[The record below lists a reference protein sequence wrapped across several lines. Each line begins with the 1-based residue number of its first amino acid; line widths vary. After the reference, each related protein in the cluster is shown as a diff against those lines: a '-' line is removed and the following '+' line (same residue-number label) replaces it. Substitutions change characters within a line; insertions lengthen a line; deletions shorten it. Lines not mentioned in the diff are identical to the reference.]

1 MVIHRLQ
8 SLYSMASSSAHDFFF
23 QEANTL
29 YFVHSL
35 ISRAW
40 RHLGVTH
47 VPLVIQ
53 ALLAMCWL
61 KKWMLISI
69 ECVFLD
75 FWDARG
81 LGLLFVVCACAVGL
95 RGNGL
100 PGMRG
105 TWGDNW
111 RSAHVPTIPF
121 TWLRRANA
129 LGPTAHASNYQAL
142 LSLKLCKECGFN
154 SCVRVFIIPWGHV
167 NNHDHIWAFV
177 TSIWS
182 HGRNA
187 RFWLVEKIFA
197 ALWLVTDPCSP
208 YDYLL
213 SKRIMLELL
222 HLSLVFSIG
231 SWTCGTLYHCLFVRQ
246 QLLLVL
252 RKEWGSF

>member
-1 MVIHRLQ
+1 
-8 SLYSMASSSAHDFFF
+8 
-23 QEANTL
+23 
-29 YFVHSL
+29 
-35 ISRAW
+35 
-40 RHLGVTH
+40 
-47 VPLVIQ
+47 
-53 ALLAMCWL
+53 MCWL
-61 KKWMLISI
+61 KKWMLTSI

-95 RGNGL
+95 RGNRL
-100 PGMRG
+100 TGMRG
-105 TWGDNW
+105 TWGVVW

-142 LSLKLCKECGFN
+142 LSTKLCKECGFN

-197 ALWLVTDPCSP
+197 ALWLVTDPCSL
-208 YDYLL
+208 YDYYYDFRVLTKNCKNPKVGDFSKASCENCEKSQVWRFSALTAIFRSSL
-213 SKRIMLELL
+213 S
-222 HLSLVFSIG
+222 
-231 SWTCGTLYHCLFVRQ
+231 C
-246 QLLLVL
+246 
-252 RKEWGSF
+252 

>member
-23 QEANTL
+23 QEANTIS
-29 YFVHSL
+29 FVHSL

-40 RHLGVTH
+40 RHLDVTH

-95 RGNGL
+95 RGNRL
-100 PGMRG
+100 TGMRG
-105 TWGDNW
+105 TWGVVW
-111 RSAHVPTIPF
+111 RSAHVPMIPF

-129 LGPTAHASNYQAL
+129 WALTTHASNYQAL
-142 LSLKLCKECGFN
+142 LSTKLCKECGFN
-154 SCVRVFIIPWGHV
+154 SCVRVLYSYGSRGQ
-167 NNHDHIWAFV
+167 NH
-177 TSIWS
+177 
-182 HGRNA
+182 
-187 RFWLVEKIFA
+187 
-197 ALWLVTDPCSP
+197 
-208 YDYLL
+208 
-213 SKRIMLELL
+213 
-222 HLSLVFSIG
+222 
-231 SWTCGTLYHCLFVRQ
+231 
-246 QLLLVL
+246 
-252 RKEWGSF
+252 